1 MARKSAPDSGE
12 RGKSPKK
19 SAASKKPSTAGNQPG
34 TPSIKPVPPPRIL
47 AFEETDPQEVA
58 ESLGL
63 EQFQEPDDAG
73 LSLEELGQ
81 AYAALMTQGTDPY
94 EAAAPSA
101 DPATAEIESPASAAP
116 AADDE
121 PLEVIAGDDERAAE
135 VTPLTILEA
144 MLFVGHPLGEP
155 LTSQQ
160 IAGLMRGVRAAEI
173 DELVEELN
181 EGYDRDGSVY
191 RIVSHGA
198 GYRLQLRTEWGPI
211 RDRFYGRVKE
221 ARLSQSAVDVLAI
234 VAYQQP
240 VSGEEVDRLRGK
252 PSGGVLSQLVR
263 RDLLRLERPEPKAQP
278 LYQTTA
284 RFLDLFG
291 LDNLSELPQSLEG
304 DKGL

>member
-1 MARKSAPDSGE
+1 MARKASSADSKP
-12 RGKSPKK
+12 RAKRSKSPPEP
-19 SAASKKPSTAGNQPG
+19 AEQPAVEKPKLPIRA
-34 TPSIKPVPPPRIL
+34 PRIL
-47 AFEETDPQEVA
+47 AIEETDPAEVA

-63 EQFQEPDDAG
+63 EQFQEPDDNG

-94 EAAAPSA
+94 EAAAHTDENVPL
-101 DPATAEIESPASAAP
+101 PEATESETAATTTH
-116 AADDE
+116 DE
-121 PLEVIAGDDERAAE
+121 PLEVIVGDDERAAE

-160 IAGLMRGVRAAEI
+160 IAGLMRGVRPAEI
-173 DELVEELN
+173 DELVQELN
-181 EGYDRDGSVY
+181 DAYERDGSVY
-191 RIVSHGA
+191 HVIMHGA
-198 GYRLQLRTEWGPI
+198 GYRLALRAEWGPI

-221 ARLSQSAVDVLAI
+221 ARLSQSSVDVLAI

-263 RDLLRLERPEPKAQP
+263 RDLLSLERKEPKSSP
-278 LYQTTA
+278 VYQTTS

-291 LDNLSELPQSLEG
+291 LDDLSELPQSLEG
-304 DKGL
+304 EKGL

>member
-1 MARKSAPDSGE
+1 MARKTPASDSP
-12 RGKSPKK
+12 RGKRASP
-19 SAASKKPSTAGNQPG
+19 AAAAQP
-34 TPSIKPVPPPRIL
+34 PRPPRIL
-47 AFEETDPQEVA
+47 AIEETEPAEVA

-94 EAAAPSA
+94 EASPIVAENVAVADVAASGNIPS
-101 DPATAEIESPASAAP
+101 TA
-116 AADDE
+116 DE
-121 PLEVIAGDDERAAE
+121 PLEVIAGDDERAAD

-160 IAGLMRGVRAAEI
+160 IAGLMRGVRPAEI
-173 DELVEELN
+173 DELVQELN
-181 EGYDRDGSVY
+181 DNYTRDGSVY
-191 RIVSHGA
+191 HIVSHGA
-198 GYRLQLRTEWGPI
+198 GYRLELRTEWGPI

-221 ARLSQSAVDVLAI
+221 ARLSQSAVDVLAV

-240 VSGEEVDRLRGK
+240 ISGEDVERLRGK

-263 RDLLRLERPEPKAQP
+263 RDLLRLMRLEPQSP
-278 LYQTTA
+278 LVYQTTP

-291 LDNLSELPQSLEG
+291 LDDLGDLPQSLEG
-304 DKGL
+304 EKGL

>member
-1 MARKSAPDSGE
+1 MPRKASSADSKPRSKRAKPQAE
-12 RGKSPKK
+12 QAAEQPAAEKPKLPIR
-19 SAASKKPSTAGNQPG
+19 A
-34 TPSIKPVPPPRIL
+34 PRIL
-47 AFEETDPQEVA
+47 AIEETDPQEVA

-63 EQFQEPDDAG
+63 EQFQEPDDNG

-94 EAAAPSA
+94 EAAPAVDEIA
-101 DPATAEIESPASAAP
+101 TTIDPVEASATTATVP
-116 AADDE
+116 DE
-121 PLEVIAGDDERAAE
+121 PLEVIVGDDDRAAE

-160 IAGLMRGVRAAEI
+160 IAGLMRGVRPAEI
-173 DELVEELN
+173 DELVQELN
-181 EGYDRDGSVY
+181 EGYERDGSVY
-191 RIVSHGA
+191 CVASHGA
-198 GYRLQLRTEWGPI
+198 GYRLQLRAEWGPI

-221 ARLSQSAVDVLAI
+221 ARLSQSSVDVLAV

-240 VSGEEVDRLRGK
+240 ISGEEVDRLRGK

-263 RDLLRLERPEPKAQP
+263 RDLLRLERKEAKSPP
-278 LYQTTA
+278 LYHTTA

-291 LDNLSELPQSLEG
+291 LDDLSELPQSLEG
-304 DKGL
+304 EKGL

>member
-1 MARKSAPDSGE
+1 MPR
-12 RGKSPKK
+12 
-19 SAASKKPSTAGNQPG
+19 KPSEPKTPAAKSRKEKQQQ
-34 TPSIKPVPPPRIL
+34 TPSPQKPLPPPRIL
-47 AFEETDPQEVA
+47 AIEESDPEEVA

-94 EAAAPSA
+94 EASPPA
-101 DPATAEIESPASAAP
+101 PATAEAP
-116 AADDE
+116 ADDETPATTGDE
-121 PLEVIAGDDERAAE
+121 PLEVIAGDDERAAD

-160 IAGLMRGVRAAEI
+160 IAGLMRGVRPAEI
-173 DELVEELN
+173 DELVQELN
-181 EGYDRDGSVY
+181 EGYERDGSVY
-191 RIVSHGA
+191 TIASIGA
-198 GYRLQLRTEWGPI
+198 GYRLQLRAEWGPI

-240 VSGEEVDRLRGK
+240 ISGEEVERLRGK

-263 RDLLRLERPEPKAQP
+263 RDLLGLDRPEPKAAP
-278 LYQTTA
+278 LYHTTA

-291 LDNLSELPQSLEG
+291 LDSLSELPQSLEG
-304 DKGL
+304 EQGL

>member
-1 MARKSAPDSGE
+1 MPRKPSESKPSE
-12 RGKSPKK
+12 RKPRGKAPQ
-19 SAASKKPSTAGNQPG
+19 QPAY
-34 TPSIKPVPPPRIL
+34 SQQQHVPRIL
-47 AFEETDPQEVA
+47 AIEETDPQDIA

-94 EAAAPSA
+94 EVAPPAAER
-101 DPATAEIESPASAAP
+101 TNESPEETA
-116 AADDE
+116 AADD
-121 PLEVIAGDDERAAE
+121 PLEVIAGDDDRAAE

-160 IAGLMRGVRAAEI
+160 IAGLMRGVRPAEI
-173 DELVEELN
+173 DELVQELN
-181 EGYDRDGSVY
+181 AGYERDASVY
-191 RIVSHGA
+191 HIRSIGA
-198 GYRLQLRTEWGPI
+198 GYRLELRAEWGPI

-234 VAYQQP
+234 IAYQQP
-240 VSGEEVDRLRGK
+240 ISGEEVERLRGK
-252 PSGGVLSQLVR
+252 PSGGVLAQLVR
-263 RDLLRLERPEPKAQP
+263 RDLLRLDRPDSKTAPKAAP
-278 LYQTTA
+278 LYHTTA

-291 LDNLSELPQSLEG
+291 LDNLTELPQSLEG
-304 DKGL
+304 EKGL

>member
-1 MARKSAPDSGE
+1 MARKASSADSKP
-12 RGKSPKK
+12 RAKRSKSPPEQ
-19 SAASKKPSTAGNQPG
+19 AEQPAVEKPKLPIRA
-34 TPSIKPVPPPRIL
+34 PRIL
-47 AFEETDPQEVA
+47 AIEETDPAEVA

-63 EQFQEPDDAG
+63 EQFQDPDDNG

-94 EAAAPSA
+94 EAAAHLEEATPAAETAESS
-101 DPATAEIESPASAAP
+101 ATATATTN
-116 AADDE
+116 DE
-121 PLEVIAGDDERAAE
+121 PREVIVGDDERAAE

-160 IAGLMRGVRAAEI
+160 IAGLMRGVRPAEI
-173 DELVEELN
+173 DELVQELN
-181 EGYDRDGSVY
+181 DGYERDGSVY
-191 RIVSHGA
+191 HVSMHGA
-198 GYRLQLRTEWGPI
+198 GYRLALRAEWGPI

-221 ARLSQSAVDVLAI
+221 ARLSQSSVDVLAI

-263 RDLLRLERPEPKAQP
+263 RDLLSLERKEPKSSP
-278 LYQTTA
+278 VYQTTP

-291 LDNLSELPQSLEG
+291 LDDLSELPQSLEG
-304 DKGL
+304 EKGL

>member
-1 MARKSAPDSGE
+1 VARKTPASDSP
-12 RGKSPKK
+12 RGKR
-19 SAASKKPSTAGNQPG
+19 AAP
-34 TPSIKPVPPPRIL
+34 TPAHTPPPRIL
-47 AFEETDPQEVA
+47 AIEETEPDEVA
-58 ESLGL
+58 QSLGL
-63 EQFQEPDDAG
+63 EQFQEPDDSG

-94 EAAAPSA
+94 EASA
-101 DPATAEIESPASAAP
+101 ASAEPSVVEQAAVSALAP
-116 AADDE
+116 AANDE

-160 IAGLMRGVRAAEI
+160 IAGLMRGVRPAEI
-173 DELVEELN
+173 DELVQELN
-181 EGYDRDGSVY
+181 EGYARDGSVY
-191 RIVSHGA
+191 HIVSHGA
-198 GYRLQLRTEWGPI
+198 GYRLELRTEWGPI

-240 VSGEEVDRLRGK
+240 ISGEDVERLRGK

-263 RDLLRLERPEPKAQP
+263 RDLLRLVRPDPQSP
-278 LYQTTA
+278 LLYHTTP

-291 LDNLSELPQSLEG
+291 LDDLSDLPQSLEG
-304 DKGL
+304 EKGL

>member
-1 MARKSAPDSGE
+1 MARKASSDSKPHSKRAKSQPEASAE
-12 RGKSPKK
+12 
-19 SAASKKPSTAGNQPG
+19 QPVVEK
-34 TPSIKPVPPPRIL
+34 IQPPLRAPRIL
-47 AFEETDPQEVA
+47 AIEETSPDEVA

-63 EQFQEPDDAG
+63 EQFQEPDDNG

-94 EAAAPSA
+94 EAAAP
-101 DPATAEIESPASAAP
+101 AEENVAVTDGSAAAV
-116 AADDE
+116 AASDE
-121 PLEVIAGDDERAAE
+121 PLEVIVGDDERAAE

-160 IAGLMRGVRAAEI
+160 IAGLMRGVRPAEI
-173 DELVEELN
+173 DELVQELN
-181 EGYDRDGSVY
+181 EGYERDGSVY
-191 RIVSHGA
+191 QIVLHGA
-198 GYRLQLRTEWGPI
+198 GYRLQLRAEWGPI

-221 ARLSQSAVDVLAI
+221 ARLSQSSVDVLAI

-263 RDLLRLERPEPKAQP
+263 RDLLRLERKEPKSAP
-278 LYQTTA
+278 LYHTTA

-291 LDNLSELPQSLEG
+291 LDDLSELPQSLEG
-304 DKGL
+304 EKGL